1 MAQEANNGAPKSSI
15 VTKVKA
21 GGDKLSGWMLLAPG
35 EVVDAARR
43 MSTRTRAWIG
53 IALAAV
59 ILLSANIISTAV
71 FKGATTDLTASGLY
85 TISDSTKRVLSKIDE
100 PIDVKVYFS
109 DRLGELSAQHKR
121 FFERVRGLFERY
133 ESMTGGLLKVRFV
146 DPKPFSDAED
156 RAVAAGLNGV
166 RLGAEG
172 ENGYFGLVATNST
185 DNREIVPFF
194 TPQRESYLE
203 YDMTKLV
210 HKLAVPKKPVVGL
223 ITGLPMNGGMTP
235 RRQQLPAWLVMNQI
249 REFFDV
255 ELLTQSVT
263 EIPAKVDV
271 LMLVHPIAIGKDA
284 AYAIDQ
290 FALRGGR
297 ILAFL
302 DPVSEIGAMA
312 NPMMA
317 GGGQSNPD
325 LTKLLTA
332 WGVKFDPKFIA
343 GDIANARRVQ
353 AGGANGV
360 VSDYVAWL
368 EIKERSLTPGEVIAD
383 SVKIMNIG
391 TAGYFEPLKGATT
404 KFEPIMSTSK
414 SAMKIDALQLAGNR
428 PDPVAMLRDYKSGG
442 QALVLAARVTGE
454 IKTAFPDGKPKDE
467 KEKDAKDK
475 AAATKPSATDAKKEA
490 DKKAAKPK
498 QQQLKSGK
506 INAILIGDSDML
518 YDQFWASVRD
528 MFGQQV
534 VIPTSHNVVFAM
546 NALENLS
553 GGEALSGLRGRGV
566 EDRPFEMVNRIR
578 RESERKYRKSEQ
590 ALVAKLQGLQARLEK
605 VAQKTGK
612 DGRVSLALSEK
623 DKEAVDAARGEMI
636 RTRQELRSVKHSLRA
651 DIESLETWVKL
662 INIALVPLLIGAGG
676 FAFAAFRRRSADD
689 R

>member
-1 MAQEANNGAPKSSI
+1 MADQANNAAPKSSI
-15 VTKVKA
+15 MTKAKA
-21 GGDKLSGWMLLAPG
+21 GGDKLAGWMLLAPG
-35 EVVDAARR
+35 EAIDAANR
-43 MSTRTRAWIG
+43 MSGRTLAWIG

-59 ILLSANIISTAV
+59 ILLSVNIISTAM

-85 TISDSTKRVLSKIDE
+85 TISDGTKRVLSKIEE
-100 PIDVKVYFS
+100 PINVKVYFS

-121 FFERVRGLFERY
+121 YFERVRGLFERY
-133 ESMTGGLLKVRFV
+133 ESMTGGLLNVRFV

-166 RLGAEG
+166 RLGTEG

-194 TPQRESYLE
+194 APQREAFLE

-210 HKLAVPKKPVVGL
+210 HKLAAPKKPVVGL

-235 RRQQLPAWLVMNQI
+235 RRQQMKPWLVMAQI

-271 LMLVHPIAIGKDA
+271 LMLVHPIAIGEDT

-297 ILAFL
+297 VLAFL
-302 DPVSEIGAMA
+302 DPVSEIGAMT

-317 GGGQSNPD
+317 GGGKVNPD
-325 LTKLLTA
+325 LDKLLTA

-360 VSDYVAWL
+360 ISDYVAWL
-368 EIKERSLTPGEVIAD
+368 EIKKSSLTPGEVIAD
-383 SVKIMNIG
+383 SVTIMNIG
-391 TAGYFEPLKGATT
+391 TAGHFEPVKGATT
-404 KFEPIMSTSK
+404 KFEPIISTSK
-414 SAMKIDALQLAGNR
+414 SAMRIDAMQLAGNR
-428 PDPVAMLRDYKSGG
+428 PDPVAMLRDYKAGG
-442 QALVLAARVTGE
+442 KALVLAARVTGD
-454 IKTAFPDGKPKDE
+454 IKTAFPDGKPKA
-467 KEKDAKDK
+467 KKKDDKGKADAGKPAAK
-475 AAATKPSATDAKKEA
+475 ADAKKA
-490 DKKAAKPK
+490 DKPK
-498 QQQLKSGK
+498 QQQLKTGK

-518 YDQFWASVRD
+518 YDQFWATVRD

-534 VIPTSHNVVFAM
+534 VVPTSHNVVFAM

-578 RESERKYRKSEQ
+578 RTSERKYRKSEQ

-605 VAQKTGK
+605 VGQKTGK
-612 DGRVSLALSEK
+612 DGRVSLALSDK
-623 DKEAVDAARGEMI
+623 DKQAVDAAREEMI

-651 DIESLETWVKL
+651 DIESLETWVKG
-662 INIALVPLLIGAGG
+662 INIGLVPLLIGMGG
-676 FAFAAFRRRSADD
+676 IAFAAYRRRSNS
-689 R
+689 